1 MVPSAVKQ
9 PHSIREGFSRKVD
22 RVSEKRQEKSSASGG
37 ERQGAIPSAEEA
49 GRAWNSSLVPAS
61 ITRPHGTGRV
71 LDAES
76 GREGV
81 ESVETSSG
89 IGELLWGSFSEL
101 DGRYRSLEAL
111 PDASVSHTTTWH
123 TGRVSAAK

>member
-1 MVPSAVKQ
+1 MVQTAVKQ
-9 PHSIREGFSRKVD
+9 PHSIWEGFSRKVN
-22 RVSEKRQEKSSASGG
+22 RKSEERQEKSSSITGR
-37 ERQGAIPSAEEA
+37 RQGAIPSAEEA
-49 GRAWNSSLVPAS
+49 GRAWNYSLVPES

-76 GREGV
+76 SREGV
-81 ESVETSSG
+81 ERVETSSG
-89 IGELLWGSFSEL
+89 IGERLWGSFSER

-111 PDASVSHTTTWH
+111 TEASVSHRTTWH